1 MCVRARRSQ
10 SSERPAGN
18 TTSPALAFRLGADEI
33 DGSCEATALDGRGGH
48 ERPAGK
54 LTRLPN
60 FEDRR
65 YEFGKR
71 GKAKWPPGIVAPNP
85 LRDEMS
91 SNFVNAL
98 LARNRDV
105 VTPSPSIAEA
115 PADGVS
121 PIRGDWPWTAPTAG
135 SPWIGRPTDAE
146 FLALNSVWMTASRG
160 SAKDRPVARHWHATL
175 SAYPFRCR
183 SVVYPGRRPKRPS
196 RRRLSSL
203 VDVGGHVLVKPS
215 YLVQ

>member
-1 MCVRARRSQ
+1 MQWRANVSDKQERAVPDRMCVRARRSQ
-10 SSERPAGN
+10 SWERPAGN

-98 LARNRDV
+98 LCSKSGCGH
-105 VTPSPSIAEA
+105 TFAEH
-115 PADGVS
+115 
-121 PIRGDWPWTAPTAG
+121 RGGA
-135 SPWIGRPTDAE
+135 
-146 FLALNSVWMTASRG
+146 
-160 SAKDRPVARHWHATL
+160 
-175 SAYPFRCR
+175 
-183 SVVYPGRRPKRPS
+183 GRRGLTYTWRLATDRAH
-196 RRRLSSL
+196 RRFAMDRAT
-203 VDVGGHVLVKPS
+203 D
-215 YLVQ
+215 